1 MGILQDVGLRR
12 PIKWDKPT
20 LLDEIIES
28 PLKAIVVR
36 LYFFILWLRGNPVRP
51 PRNRP
56 PIRVVCLSD
65 THEEVV
71 SKVPDGD
78 LLIHA
83 GDMTNSGTAADIQK
97 QLNWLASLPHRHKVI
112 VCGNHDSWFDIRSRR
127 EEDTLAHRQVD
138 TKGMNYLENESI
150 TLNFEGGRKLNIYGA
165 PSLPKCGDASNAFQY
180 EIPDH
185 PWTNSIPIDTDILVT
200 HTPPKYHLDLE
211 IGCPGLLEEVWRVKP
226 KVHVFGHVHSGRG
239 KESVY
244 WDNCQKTYESFMA
257 REMRGPIRD
266 LFPHG
271 GWVDAVKILVYGSLG
286 VVWQWVMQGGKAPGS
301 LMINAGCQDGTKGR
315 LNNKTPLTVNL

>member
-1 MGILQDVGLRR
+1 MGLLQDVGLRR
-12 PIKWDKPT
+12 RIEWDKPT

-36 LYFFILWLRGNPVRP
+36 LYFIILWLRGNPVRP

-65 THEEVV
+65 THEEIV

-97 QLNWLASLPHRHKVI
+97 QLDWLASLPHKHKVI

-127 EEDTLAHRQVD
+127 EEDTLAHRVVD
-138 TKGMNYLENESI
+138 TKGMHYLENESI
-150 TLNFEGGRKLNIYGA
+150 TLNFDGGRKLNIYGA

-180 EIPDH
+180 EIQDH

-200 HTPPKYHLDLE
+200 HTPPVGLPRFHPHDPLTTDTEIPPRPGNRLPGAARGDLE
-211 IGCPGLLEEVWRVKP
+211 SEAEGPRLWSRAFRTRPGIHLL
-226 KVHVFGHVHSGRG
+226 G
-239 KESVY
+239 
-244 WDNCQKTYESFMA
+244 
-257 REMRGPIRD
+257 
-266 LFPHG
+266 
-271 GWVDAVKILVYGSLG
+271 
-286 VVWQWVMQGGKAPGS
+286 
-301 LMINAGCQDGTKGR
+301 
-315 LNNKTPLTVNL
+315 

>member
-1 MGILQDVGLRR
+1 MGLLQDAGLRR
-12 PIKWDKPT
+12 RSQWDNPT

-36 LYFFILWLRGNPVRP
+36 LYCIILWLRGSPVRP

-56 PIRVVCLSD
+56 PIRVVCLAD

-97 QLNWLASLPHRHKVI
+97 QLDWLASLPHRHKVI

-150 TLNFEGGRKLNIYGA
+150 TLDFEGGRKLNVYGA
-165 PSLPKCGDASNAFQY
+165 PSLPKCGDNSNAFQY
-180 EIPDH
+180 EIQDH
-185 PWTNSIPIDTDILVT
+185 PWTSSIPIDTDILVT
-200 HTPPKYHLDLE
+200 HTPPVGFPCFYPYRTSKSQHRNTTSTWASAVR
-211 IGCPGLLEEVWRVKP
+211 GCSK
-226 KVHVFGHVHSGRG
+226 KSG
-239 KESVY
+239 K
-244 WDNCQKTYESFMA
+244 
-257 REMRGPIRD
+257 
-266 LFPHG
+266 
-271 GWVDAVKILVYGSLG
+271 
-286 VVWQWVMQGGKAPGS
+286 
-301 LMINAGCQDGTKGR
+301 
-315 LNNKTPLTVNL
+315 